1 MLLSTFTIAMVQ
13 FKIEPGMGKDFMRYK
28 ALALDLDGTLTN
40 SSKQLSEENKI
51 AIHKAIDKGV
61 AVILASGRPVLGI
74 THLVKEL
81 NLEEKGG
88 YVLAYNGGSIIDC
101 KSGELLYERILPN
114 QCISAI
120 CESAHNHHV
129 VAMTYTEDEI
139 VAEDDEDEYM
149 IKEAI
154 CNSARIKKVD
164 NLESFVDY
172 PVSKF
177 LVVGEHEKLLHVQK
191 ELLSLFTGVLDVFFS
206 ESYFLE
212 VVPAGVAKST
222 SLDNLLT
229 TLNLDR
235 KELMACGD
243 GLNDIP
249 MLEYAGFAVAM
260 ENAYPEVKGYADY
273 ITLSNDD
280 NGVAYAIEKFILN

>member
-1 MLLSTFTIAMVQ
+1 M
-13 FKIEPGMGKDFMRYK
+13 KYK
-28 ALALDLDGTLTN
+28 ALALDLDGTLTD
-40 SSKQLSEENKI
+40 SSKKVSEVNKI

-61 AVILASGRPVLGI
+61 AVILASGRPVLGM

-81 NLEEKGG
+81 DLEEKGG
-88 YVLAYNGGSIIDC
+88 YVLAYNGGNIINC
-101 KSGELLYERILPN
+101 RSGELIYEKILP
-114 QCISAI
+114 QECISTI
-120 CESAHNHHV
+120 CASAHDNNV

-154 CNSARIKKVD
+154 CNSAKIKKVD
-164 NLESFVDY
+164 DLESFVNY
-172 PVSKF
+172 PVAKF
-177 LVVGEHEKLLHVQK
+177 LVVGEHNKLLNVQK
-191 ELLSLFTGVLDVFFS
+191 ELLEKHSGIIDAFFS

-222 SLDNLLT
+222 SLDNLLK
-229 TLNLDR
+229 TLDLDR
-235 KELMACGD
+235 EQLMACGD

-249 MLEYAGFAVAM
+249 MLEYAGLAIAM

-273 ITLSNDD
+273 ITLSNDE
-280 NGVAYAIEKFILN
+280 NGVAHAIERFILN